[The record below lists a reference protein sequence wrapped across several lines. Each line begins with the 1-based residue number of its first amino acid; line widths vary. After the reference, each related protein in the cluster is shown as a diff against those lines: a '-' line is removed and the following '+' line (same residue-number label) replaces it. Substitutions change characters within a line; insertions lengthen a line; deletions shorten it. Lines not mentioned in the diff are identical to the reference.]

1 MAIKLPYGFDTYR
14 PRAESE
20 YLDVKICEMPAGV
33 EVDFMY
39 NSLAVASDDRL
50 YLGTCRTDG
59 SAHILR
65 YDPRRS
71 QIEDVADM
79 DEAIGDHRRGHDR
92 HGKIH
97 GRFFEG
103 RDGWIYGGTH
113 MDIALPFYGNFY
125 DPHHYA
131 GGHWFRLD
139 PASGRIEDLGIPR
152 PGEGLLTYT
161 MDVEN
166 GILYG
171 VTWPSG
177 YLYSY
182 EVASG
187 QSRNLGR
194 TAVHLGR
201 FILCLSDG
209 TVFYGLK
216 DGFIGRYRRG
226 ETCIKSLPQRI
237 PLCLSPIDWL
247 WRKGALQCA
256 IEWEKNRSF
265 VAFAGNPYLMTVR
278 ENGALDVKEYP
289 CFKNGIYSTFE
300 LAISY
305 DRKVYYSNTH
315 WGEPPLHAGRL
326 YRLDPESGENELVGQ
341 FRCGK
346 LTDFRHISGGAI
358 SRDGR
363 TLYYFALVP
372 KELRDRPDL
381 TFERLNIENSQFAR
395 GKHTTYWPREYFKPV
410 LVICRLAN

>member
-1 MAIKLPYGFDTYR
+1 
-14 PRAESE
+14 
-20 YLDVKICEMPAGV
+20 
-33 EVDFMY
+33 
-39 NSLAVASDDRL
+39 
-50 YLGTCRTDG
+50 
-59 SAHILR
+59 
-65 YDPRRS
+65 
-71 QIEDVADM
+71 
-79 DEAIGDHRRGHDR
+79 
-92 HGKIH
+92 
-97 GRFFEG
+97 
-103 RDGWIYGGTH
+103 
-113 MDIALPFYGNFY
+113 
-125 DPHHYA
+125 
-131 GGHWFRLD
+131 
-139 PASGRIEDLGIPR
+139 
-152 PGEGLLTYT
+152 
-161 MDVEN
+161 
-166 GILYG
+166 
-171 VTWPSG
+171 
-177 YLYSY
+177 
-182 EVASG
+182 
-187 QSRNLGR
+187 
-194 TAVHLGR
+194 
-201 FILCLSDG
+201 
-209 TVFYGLK
+209 
-216 DGFIGRYRRG
+216 
-226 ETCIKSLPQRI
+226 
-237 PLCLSPIDWL
+237 PIDWL